1 MLLVSNVKGK
11 SNFMVY
17 ESLVG
22 QNEYAARDVPTIA
35 VV

>member
-1 MLLVSNVKGK
+1 MLLVPNVKGK

-17 ESLVG
+17 ERLVG
-22 QNEYAARDVPTIA
+22 QNGYAARDVPSIA